1 MDSNDCVI
9 SIFQPR
15 HRKRLPIAR
24 KFLAIWGAWMLQIS
38 FPKKSNHFSFHFL
51 ASYSATARVWT
62 SEFDSVLRRMGQQG
76 ELMNSQACGLLSI
89 TWWPLVKDIS
99 GTPYCPENSYSCHG
113 QSRSTYNYKEKE
125 KNYYTAWGFN
135 IGRSSSGSLGLL
147 TCALRI
153 SNRWEPATIQSVVSF
168 AFDGNV
174 VIFTR
179 QLIASSEEFCGWLS
193 IKSIKRRNLPVDLA
207 GVLRALCLQALGQI

>member
-1 MDSNDCVI
+1 
-9 SIFQPR
+9 
-15 HRKRLPIAR
+15 
-24 KFLAIWGAWMLQIS
+24 
-38 FPKKSNHFSFHFL
+38 
-51 ASYSATARVWT
+51 
-62 SEFDSVLRRMGQQG
+62 
-76 ELMNSQACGLLSI
+76 MNSQACGLLSI

-153 SNRWEPATIQSVVSF
+153 SNRWEPATIQRILRM
-168 AFDGNV
+168 
-174 VIFTR
+174 VINQKYQKEKFTGG
-179 QLIASSEEFCGWLS
+179 SSRSSSSTLFTS
-193 IKSIKRRNLPVDLA
+193 IRTDLTR
-207 GVLRALCLQALGQI
+207 GPR